1 MNEELLAL
9 YNAEMSRLLRQ
20 VVLRVPGK
28 SERWRRYDAEIA

>member
-20 VVLRVPGK
+20 VLLRVHGK
-28 SERWRRYDAEIA
+28 RERWRCYDTWSA